1 MAVFV
6 YGCIFL
12 GWSVGFNTVF
22 NLIEFYLIKLSSLF
36 ISLSSNFKYF
46 IEACSNKQII
56 FNSRIKGIT
65 DNLIKIFSDTKTY
78 KNINKNKNKLKLINI
93 NLNIIYIQ
101 CLNLGLAKVVLVFI
115 SHLINPLFVYIFKG
129 TGKLRVIVYNL
140 FIYFKRLLLKFYAPF
155 ELSFKSQTHNILKLS
170 CLGPLIG
177 NTFSKDLKSNEKFS
191 IVQSNE
197 KHITTIITEQPRPT
211 PEMQLPGIL
220 NRKDQF
226 LTENRP
232 LAYSRNLASENL
244 HEFFT
249 SNLPLETLVYSVA
262 ESSVYIIIGPAIP
275 YWRLLVL
282 LRFIYKL
289 MKIYNVK
296 LSMGLS
302 RVILFK
308 NSLKSVSEYYL
319 TSSRIYGNLASK
331 LENKLFIKNNDTN
344 TNTQSNYPLIQ
355 LIEK

>member
-1 MAVFV
+1 MVVFV

-12 GWSVGFNTVF
+12 GWSVGYNPVF

-36 ISLSSNFKYF
+36 ISLSINYNYF

-78 KNINKNKNKLKLINI
+78 KNLNKNKNKLKLINI
-93 NLNIIYIQ
+93 NLNMLYIQ
-101 CLNLGLAKVVLVFI
+101 YLILGLANQVLVFI

-129 TGKLRVIVYNL
+129 TGKLRVIVNNL

-155 ELSFKSQTHNILKLS
+155 ELGFKSQAHNILKLS

-177 NTFSKDLKSNEKFS
+177 STFSKDLKSNEKFS

-197 KHITTIITEQPRPT
+197 KFNTIITEQPRPT

-220 NRKDQF
+220 NRSC
-226 LTENRP
+226 TENRP
-232 LAYSRNLASENL
+232 LAYSRNLASENI

-262 ESSVYIIIGPAIP
+262 ENSICILIGPAIP

-289 MKIYNVK
+289 MNIFNIK
-296 LSMGLS
+296 LSMVFP
-302 RVILFK
+302 RIILFK
-308 NSLKSVSEYYL
+308 KSLYISLKSVSEYYL

-331 LENKLFIKNNDTN
+331 LENKLLIKNNYTN
-344 TNTQSNYPLIQ
+344 TISQSNYPLIQ
-355 LIEK
+355 